1 MVVAMASQ
9 VSAASPTSFHMLL
22 SHLSKSGK
30 LLRLYTQNI
39 DYLDSRLS
47 DLSTD
52 IPLTGA
58 SPFPRTV
65 QLHGTLSHM
74 QCTKCHYLELLDAQL
89 FTDSGEEA
97 PLCPECDEMEVV
109 RKVAGKRN
117 VGVGRLRPRIVLYNE
132 MHPDSEAIGK
142 ITEADLKARPDLL
155 MVVGTSMKIPGVKR
169 MVREMVKA
177 VRSVRSGSTIWI
189 NSGQQPPQT
198 GAFDQTSWDV
208 IVDGDCQTV
217 AHLVDSTW
225 ERASD
230 LPKTPTKQRK
240 YAMGAGNLPTP
251 AATPTSQ
258 DTSDAASTITSPLK
272 RLKRLG
278 DMVDRS
284 SSPSP
289 CPSFKRFKRPAT

>member
-22 SHLSKSGK
+22 SHLAKSGK

-47 DLSTD
+47 DLSTH

-58 SPFPRTV
+58 HPFPRTV

-74 QCTKCHYLELLDAQL
+74 HCTKCHYLELLNAQL
-89 FTDSGEEA
+89 FTDSCEEA
-97 PLCPECDEMEVV
+97 PVCPECDEMEAV
-109 RKVAGKRN
+109 RKVAGKRK

-142 ITEADLKARPDLL
+142 ITETDLKARPDALV
-155 MVVGTSMKIPGVKR
+155 VVGTSMKIPGVKR
-169 MVREMVKA
+169 MVREMCKA
-177 VRSVRSGSTIWI
+177 VRSVRGGRTIWI
-189 NSGQQPPQT
+189 NSGQTPPLT
-198 GAFDQTSWDV
+198 GGFDQTSWD
-208 IVDGDCQTV
+208 IVVDADCQTV

-225 ERASD
+225 EAASD

-240 YAMGAGNLPTP
+240 YSMGAGNLLTP

-258 DTSDAASTITSPLK
+258 DISDAASTISNPLK
-272 RLKRLG
+272 RVKRLC
-278 DMVDRS
+278 DIVDRGT
-284 SSPSP
+284 SPSP
-289 CPSFKRFKRPAT
+289 CPSFKRLKHAAK